1 MVLMGYC
8 DACRGL
14 PSHTNPL
21 IACASCPRRFHAA
34 CAGVDAAQA
43 APWSCDSCAPPPTP
57 PPTPPPVAVVDLSD
71 GSGVA
76 AHAPALAAA
85 LLGVGAVQLILPP
98 ALAALNARAFE
109 LWAEFLAKPEA
120 YKAAFAIAEGA
131 VADGYHARGAVA
143 PYYNAH
149 RSGVIYEGDA
159 LAPLLAG
166 VDFEARV
173 AEWRDACRAL
183 AAAVLDAVAGER
195 GAPREPFAA
204 GGAFD
209 ARRGGQFHVKR
220 THCAAADGAVLL
232 PPHRDP
238 SLLSMVNHVAPS
250 PVAPGGAGLE
260 IYGGGRYRPIAVAG
274 VGVCTIL
281 AGSLLASVLP
291 GVVSPKHRIVATFDA
306 DTPRLAAT
314 FFFQPRDDA
323 RICDLRAPEKAR
335 RGAPT
340 YAQWRKKAYGRYYKA
355 TQSRLAKLESRGEP
369 RSQSR

>member
-1 MVLMGYC
+1 MK
-8 DACRGL
+8 
-14 PSHTNPL
+14 
-21 IACASCPRRFHAA
+21 
-34 CAGVDAAQA
+34 GV
-43 APWSCDSCAPPPTP
+43 
-57 PPTPPPVAVVDLSD
+57 
-71 GSGVA
+71 
-76 AHAPALAAA
+76 
-85 LLGVGAVQLILPP
+85 
-98 ALAALNARAFE
+98 
-109 LWAEFLAKPEA
+109 
-120 YKAAFAIAEGA
+120 
-131 VADGYHARGAVA
+131 
-143 PYYNAH
+143 
-149 RSGVIYEGDA
+149 
-159 LAPLLAG
+159 LAG
-166 VDFEARV
+166 
-173 AEWRDACRAL
+173 
-183 AAAVLDAVAGER
+183 
-195 GAPREPFAA
+195 P
-204 GGAFD
+204 
-209 ARRGGQFHVKR
+209 
-220 THCAAADGAVLL
+220 VLL

-314 FFFQPRDDA
+314 FFFQPSDDA

-355 TQSRLAKLESRGEP
+355 TQSRLAKLEARGEP